1 MLLDVSYFTKG
12 ARRIQNA
19 SFNDRMKADSGAVN
33 SVIDSYIE
41 NYQHRFLSAV
51 VGEKEAGYIEDYL
64 EIADSE
70 GSESKYKEI
79 CDRLREPFAD
89 YVMFYILRDS
99 NIQKTVT
106 GSVKLKSANTSVSTI
121 RAQVNVWN
129 DMVGKNLDFI
139 RWAREGRCPIDL
151 VTETQMLNKIN
162 QFNI

>member
-1 MLLDVSYFTKG
+1 MLIDVSYFTKG

-19 SFNDRMKADSGAVN
+19 SVNDRMKADSGAVI
-33 SVIDSYIE
+33 SAIESYIRD
-41 NYQHRFLSAV
+41 YQHRFLSAV

-64 EIADSE
+64 DLADSE
-70 GSESKYKEI
+70 EGDSKYKAV
-79 CDRLREPFAD
+79 CDRLKEPFAD
-89 YVMFYILRDS
+89 FVMFYILRDS

-106 GSVKLKSANTSVSTI
+106 GSVKLKNANTSVSVI

-129 DMVGKNLDFI
+129 DMVDKNLDFI
-139 RWAREGRCPIDL
+139 RWARKGKCPIDL

>member
-1 MLLDVSYFTKG
+1 MLIDVSYFTKG

-19 SFNDRMKADSGAVN
+19 SANDRMKADSGATN
-33 SVIDSYIE
+33 SVIESYIE
-41 NYQHRFLSAV
+41 CYQHRFLSAV

-64 EIADSE
+64 GMADSE
-70 GSESKYKEI
+70 EGESKYREV
-79 CDRLREPFAD
+79 CERLKEPFAD

-129 DMVGKNLDFI
+129 DMVGRNLDFI
-139 RWAREGRCPIDL
+139 RWAREGNCPIDL
-151 VTETQMLNKIN
+151 VTETQMLNRIN